1 VSGRSSSSASICGVT
16 WGGDDERAI
25 REIGEVGFPGIQIR
39 SSAYDR
45 FSKSPGELRDL
56 LARHKLTLAALS
68 SGNLGIDPANEAS
81 ELAMHVAHAQFLKS
95 VGGQQLQII
104 DERPKGR
111 PIVAADYAR
120 LGKLLTAVGRRT
132 AELASILPPP

>member
-1 VSGRSSSSASICGVT
+1 M
-16 WGGDDERAI
+16 
-25 REIGEVGFPGIQIR
+25 GFPGIQIR